1 MSTHIGSWRTAT
13 EDPASHR
20 SPLTVWGSTFPAFL
34 PITTQFRLSR
44 MRICHKRDE
53 QASNGE
59 QAVGD
64 PSAVAARQL
73 RMRALT

>member
-1 MSTHIGSWRTAT
+1 
-13 EDPASHR
+13 
-20 SPLTVWGSTFPAFL
+20 
-34 PITTQFRLSR
+34 